1 MPEPLELP
9 VNLYGQHI
17 GELVREERGAFLRW
31 APAEELP
38 WPLLSPALSFNL
50 QVGFSSVEKT
60 ESFFGGLLPEG
71 AHLGDLARQV
81 KVDREDVVGLLD
93 AVGSDV
99 AGAHSVGRRR
109 NRGEPEFLT
118 SEQVAQLT
126 ADARGFLVG
135 GGGSALP
142 GFQRKLTLTRLDGQ
156 WVRGNGTLPSTHILK
171 PVPAED
177 RSAAESEL
185 YVLSLARTLDLLHF
199 EAWTEDIGR
208 LATLVVERYDRRR
221 TESGEIERLHQED
234 AGQAIG
240 LPWGGAEKFEA
251 NDERSNL
258 RAVAALLDGDRTVF
272 TPGLPDTEKLL
283 RYMTLN
289 VAAGNTDAHAK
300 NFSLIHEQDGGTI
313 LAPYYDSAPLALAY
327 DARTDMAMRVNGISQ
342 LPEVTVDDLVAEA
355 ASWGVDP
362 STARSIVDE
371 TLARVIEATR
381 LLPAHDTIA
390 AHIPGYI
397 RGQAQNLLA
406 GRRARIESTIPLAL
420 MRHLGTPQGRTETP
434 R

>member
-1 MPEPLELP
+1 M
-9 VNLYGQHI
+9 GAC
-17 GELVREERGAFLRW
+17 GEIS
-31 APAEELP
+31 
-38 WPLLSPALSFNL
+38 WPLLSPVLSLNL
-50 QVGFSSVEKT
+50 QVGFSSVEQT

-71 AHLGDLARQV
+71 THLGDLARRV

-99 AGAHSVGRRR
+99 AGALSLGGPRTL
-109 NRGEPEFLT
+109 GEPEPLT

-126 ADARGFLVG
+126 ADARGFLIG

-142 GFQRKLTLTRLDGQ
+142 GFQRKLTLTRLDGR

-185 YVLSLARTLDLLHF
+185 YVLSLARTLELLRF

-208 LATLVVERYDRRR
+208 LTALVVERYDRRR
-221 TESGEIERLHQED
+221 TESGKIERVHQED
-234 AGQAIG
+234 VGQAIG
-240 LPWGGAEKFEA
+240 LPWGGAEKFET
-251 NDERSNL
+251 NDDRSNL
-258 RAVAALLDGDRTVF
+258 RAVAALLDRDRTVF

-289 VAAGNTDAHAK
+289 VAVGNTDAHAK
-300 NFSLIHEQDGGTI
+300 NFSLIHERDGSTS
-313 LAPYYDSAPLALAY
+313 LAPYYDSAPLALACN
-327 DARTDMAMRVNGISQ
+327 ARTDLAMRVNGISQ
-342 LPEVTVDDLVAEA
+342 LPDVTVDDLVAEA

-362 STARSIVDE
+362 STARSIVDG
-371 TLARVIEATR
+371 TLDRIVEATR
-381 LLPAHDTIA
+381 LLPAHDSIA
-390 AHIPGYI
+390 THIPGYI
-397 RGQAQNLLA
+397 RGQAQNLLE
-406 GRRARIESTIPLAL
+406 GRRARIESRIPSAL
-420 MRHLGTPQGRTETP
+420 TRHLGTPQDRTETS